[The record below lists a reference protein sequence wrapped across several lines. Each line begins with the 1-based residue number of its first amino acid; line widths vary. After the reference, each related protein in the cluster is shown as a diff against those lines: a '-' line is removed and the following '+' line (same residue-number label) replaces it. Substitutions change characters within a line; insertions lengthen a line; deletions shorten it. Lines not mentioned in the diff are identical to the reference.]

1 MGLDEGTGVS
11 AEPAAVVTPAATALA
26 ELQERY
32 ERLQRDHA
40 QLREH
45 LPEAFVEVSLP
56 EIKVT
61 YMSQVALALLGYSRD
76 DVAAGIE
83 GYALLDDRSL
93 VNVLDVASRHLAAS
107 VWAGEPYE
115 REPGQRIFE
124 LTLIRKDGSRFPAD
138 AQGSYILGE
147 GNIPVGI
154 RCIFRDTTQ
163 RVAAEQERARLAA
176 LVESSD
182 DAIISR
188 DLDGAVLSWNR
199 GAERMYGYSAEE
211 MLGKGM
217 DILETP
223 EKRGEMAEVL
233 ESQSAG
239 ERRQIE
245 TKRRTRDGQV
255 IDVSVS
261 VFPVRDARGD
271 VVAVGGIGR
280 DIGER
285 IRWAEAVKQS
295 NDLLAALGAAQ
306 TQFIREGDSRAVFEG
321 LLGDLLRVSGSEF
334 GFIGAVD
341 HDSQGEPVLRLLA
354 ATDISW
360 NAETRAFFAANR
372 EQGIQFTNMATLF
385 GHVVTTGQP
394 VIAGETGNDPRS
406 GGLPPGH
413 PAMQTFMGLP
423 IFVGERLVGMV
434 AVANRPA
441 GYDSALA
448 AFLAPLL
455 STCGTIMEAMN
466 IERARKAAEQR
477 LDLAMRGAELA
488 LWEWDVRSGV
498 MSAEFPESPSGFG
511 SPHKDGALSSFLER
525 VHPDD
530 RHFLVAAFTRHA
542 TGEAPVVECEHRV
555 TNARGEYRW
564 ILTRGTIVERDS
576 AGRPIRGAGTFLDIT
591 ERKLAEEERMR
602 LEQQVRQSQ
611 KLESLGVFAGGIA
624 HDFNNLLTAVIG
636 NLYLLERGVNGP
648 QLELVQEAR
657 HAADRGAELVK
668 RLLTFARPEVSSDE
682 TVRLEGLLHD
692 TAALARSA
700 LTPQVRLVVRR
711 TQGDPEI
718 RGSWTSLQQVLVNL
732 MVNARDAMPEGGTLT
747 MARRLVNVGPRHR
760 WAPPDLPRGRYHLVT
775 VRDTGSGITP
785 DVVERIFDPFFTT
798 KEVGRGSGL
807 GLSTALGIAR
817 AHGGWLAVDTAPGR
831 GSTFRLLLPVLE
843 AADEDPAI

>member
-1 MGLDEGTGVS
+1 MS
-11 AEPAAVVTPAATALA
+11 AEAVAPEVRGSNAYA

-32 ERLQRDHA
+32 ERLLADYE

-45 LPEAFVEVSLP
+45 LPEAFVEISLP
-56 EIKVT
+56 AIRVT
-61 YMSQVALALLGYSRD
+61 YMSQVALALLGYTLD
-76 DVAAGIE
+76 DVAAGIQ
-83 GYALLDDRSL
+83 GYALLDDASL
-93 VNVLDVASRHLAAS
+93 VSVLDVASRHLADS
-107 VWAGEPYE
+107 VWAGQPYE
-115 REPGQRIFE
+115 REAGQRIFE
-124 LTLIRKDGSRFPAD
+124 LTLIRKDGSHFPAD
-138 AQGSYILGE
+138 VQASYILDE
-147 GNIPVGI
+147 RSMPVGL
-154 RCIFRDTTQ
+154 RYIFRDTTE
-163 RVAAEQERARLAA
+163 RVLAEQERARLAA

-188 DLDGAVLSWNR
+188 NLDGSVLSWNR
-199 GAERMYGYSAEE
+199 GAERMYGYSSSE
-211 MLGKGM
+211 MIGRQM
-217 DILETP
+217 EVLEP
-223 EKRGEMAEVL
+223 AEKRGELAEVL
-233 ESQSAG
+233 KIQSAG

-245 TKRRTRDGQV
+245 TRRRTRDGEI
-255 IDVSVS
+255 IDISLS
-261 VFPVRDARGD
+261 LFPVRDARGD

-285 IRWAEAVKQS
+285 IRWAETLRHS

-306 TQFIREGDSRAVFEG
+306 TQFIREGNPRAVFEG
-321 LLGDLLRVSGSEF
+321 LLSDLLRVSESEF
-334 GFIGAVD
+334 GFIGGVNY
-341 HDSQGEPVLRLLA
+341 DSRGEPVLRLLA

-360 NAETRAFFAANR
+360 NAETRAFFAVNR

-394 VIAGETGNDPRS
+394 VFSGETERDPRS
-406 GGLPPGH
+406 GGLPVGH
-413 PAMQTFMGLP
+413 PAMNAFMGLP
-423 IFVGERLVGMV
+423 IHVGERLVGMV
-434 AVANRPA
+434 AVANREG
-441 GYDSALA
+441 GYDGTLA

-455 STCGTIMEAMN
+455 STCGTIIEAMN
-466 IERARKAAEQR
+466 IESARKAAEQR

-488 LWEWDVRSGV
+488 LWEWDVRAGT

-511 SPHKDGALSSFLER
+511 APHKDGELHSFLER

-530 RHFLVAAFTRHA
+530 RQALVGAFTRHA
-542 TGEAPVVECEHRV
+542 MGELPVVECEHRV
-555 TNARGEYRW
+555 TNGRGEFRW
-564 ILTRGTIVERDS
+564 MLTRGTIVERDPD
-576 AGRPIRGAGTFLDIT
+576 GRPVRGAGTFLDIT

-624 HDFNNLLTAVIG
+624 HDFNNLLTAVLG
-636 NLYLLERGVNGP
+636 NLYLLERGVSGP
-648 QLELVQEAR
+648 ELELVQEAR

-682 TVRLEGLLHD
+682 TVRLERLLHE

-711 TQGDPEI
+711 THGDPEV
-718 RGSWTSLQQVLVNL
+718 RGSWTLLQQVLVNL
-732 MVNARDAMPEGGTLT
+732 MVNARDAMPEGGTITL
-747 MARRLVNVGPRHR
+747 ARRLVTVGPRHR

-775 VRDTGSGITP
+775 VRDTGEGIAA

-798 KEVGRGSGL
+798 KDVGRGSGL

-843 AADEDPAI
+843 TPDEA